1 MSFSKLKKSIK
12 FSRDVIISNN
22 NRCFIVA
29 EISANHSGSLSILKK
44 TMLEAK
50 KSGANAVKIQTYQA
64 DTMTLK
70 VKNKHFLINDNS
82 IWKGQQ
88 LYDLYKK
95 AETPFKWHKEIFSF
109 ARKNKILCFSAPFDL
124 TAIDL
129 LEKLNCPI
137 YKIASPE
144 IEDLRLIEKIAKTK
158 KPIIISTGIAN
169 EEDIKKAIKI
179 CIKSKNNKV
188 ILLNCISSYPA
199 KNFELNLK
207 YIETLKKYCPIVG
220 YSDHSN
226 SDLASIISVSSGAKV
241 IEKHFILNN
250 KIKSPDKTFSYNP
263 KQLKNLIKRIRETEV
278 MMGKEKVDKKKII
291 KNKLKTVTRSIFYSN
306 NIKKGEKISYENIKS
321 VRPGTGLNLSFFNK
335 IIGKKVKTDC
345 KFGQP
350 VKLKDIII

>member
-50 KSGANAVKIQTYQA
+50 KSGADAVKIQTYQA